1 MFPLID
7 EAIVGAVELQRRE
20 QGGSQADCL
29 GWQPVCSW
37 WAQRQRHAKSR
48 RIQSAMEAD

>member
-20 QGGSQADCL
+20 PGCLPWLEACVLLVGSEAK
-29 GWQPVCSW
+29 
-37 WAQRQRHAKSR
+37 ARQDR
-48 RIQSAMEAD
+48 RIQSATEAD